1 MNTKLKILLAVL
13 GIVFV
18 GVVIWAVT
26 TTPDAPQSTDKIE
39 SPTLME
45 YVGNTIS
52 EEVDGVKVWELTAG
66 RAFVDIPTQNAALQD
81 IVGHFYQKDGRTIE
95 LRANFGFYDNTTK
108 NVHVEGDVKVF
119 TDDGAELNCV
129 KLDWLNTEYK
139 LTASEKVKIIK
150 DDIKATGD
158 MAESNDG
165 FRNFKLKGHV
175 HIVKGDE
182 QQGQNEKNKKTHNT

>member
-1 MNTKLKILLAVL
+1 MNTKLKIFLAVL
-13 GIVFV
+13 GIAFV
-18 GVVIWAVT
+18 GVIIWAVT
-26 TTPDAPQSTDKIE
+26 TTPDAPTATDKVE

-66 RAFVDIPTQNAALQD
+66 KAIVDIPTQNAALQD

-95 LRANFGFYDNTTK
+95 LRAKFGFYENTTK
-108 NVHVEGDVKVF
+108 NVRAEGDVIIT
-119 TDDGAELNCV
+119 TDDGAKLTCG

-139 LTASEKVKIIK
+139 LVAYEKVSIKK

-158 MAESNDG
+158 IAESNDG
-165 FRNFKLKGHV
+165 FRNFKLKGNA
-175 HIVKGDE
+175 HIIKGVKDE
-182 QQGQNEKNKKTHNT
+182 K